1 MSKDNL
7 EFQGI
12 KSIVQRSNKELERM
26 QKELNSQKI
35 EKDDIRYEIFK
46 MIYDMITDNIEL
58 RKKINFF
65 MVGIT
70 EQATEKLEKHGNRL
84 KVRKQH

>member
-1 MSKDNL
+1 
-7 EFQGI
+7 
-12 KSIVQRSNKELERM
+12 M
-26 QKELNSQKI
+26 QKELNAQKI

>member
-26 QKELNSQKI
+26 QKELNAQKI